1 MSATVAAAL
10 KKIAVS
16 ILTNPK
22 ILKKVLCIVL
32 VLVIALA
39 TPLLA
44 VYAALTGKVEID
56 IDGIAENYV
65 ENLDDAQV
73 RELQKMNDTMLAV
86 ESALNDAELGSHYRE
101 AQVLYAL
108 GLFDFSDNENFA
120 GDLSSCFK
128 DDLSDA

>member
-1 MSATVAAAL
+1 MSATVASAL

-56 IDGIAENYV
+56 ID
-65 ENLDDAQV
+65 
-73 RELQKMNDTMLAV
+73 
-86 ESALNDAELGSHYRE
+86 
-101 AQVLYAL
+101 
-108 GLFDFSDNENFA
+108 
-120 GDLSSCFK
+120 
-128 DDLSDA
+128 

>member
-73 RELQKMNDTMLAV
+73 RELQK
-86 ESALNDAELGSHYRE
+86 
-101 AQVLYAL
+101 
-108 GLFDFSDNENFA
+108 NERHNV
-120 GDLSSCFK
+120 GC
-128 DDLSDA
+128 

>member
-1 MSATVAAAL
+1 MSATFAAAL

-44 VYAALTGKVEID
+44 VYAALTGKVEVD
-56 IDGIAENYV
+56 IDGIAEN
-65 ENLDDAQV
+65 
-73 RELQKMNDTMLAV
+73 
-86 ESALNDAELGSHYRE
+86 
-101 AQVLYAL
+101 
-108 GLFDFSDNENFA
+108 
-120 GDLSSCFK
+120 
-128 DDLSDA
+128 

>member
-22 ILKKVLCIVL
+22 ILKNVLCIVL

-44 VYAALTGKVEID
+44 VYAALTGKVEVD

-73 RELQKMNDTMLAV
+73 RELLKMNDTMLAV
-86 ESALNDAELGSHYRE
+86 ESALNEAELGGLYRE

-120 GDLSSCFK
+120 SDLASCF
-128 DDLSDA
+128 

>member
-65 ENLDDAQV
+65 
-73 RELQKMNDTMLAV
+73 
-86 ESALNDAELGSHYRE
+86 
-101 AQVLYAL
+101 
-108 GLFDFSDNENFA
+108 
-120 GDLSSCFK
+120 
-128 DDLSDA
+128 